1 MEVKLIVFEF
11 VDSDPWLSA
20 LIVVFVVVD
29 VLASLVV
36 KPQRQFWLYC
46 PVEVVLEETA
56 EVVLLDL
63 CLVLVEVVLVGLVRQ
78 YWWEL
83 VEKVAVLQ
91 GESVQVFELLALL
104 WVAKLG
110 NSAKSFV

>member
-11 VDSDPWLSA
+11 VDSDLWLSA
-20 LIVVFVVVD
+20 LIVVFVAVD
-29 VLASLVV
+29 VLTSLVV
-36 KPQRQFWLYC
+36 KPQRQVWLYC

-56 EVVLLDL
+56 VVVLLVDL

-83 VEKVAVLQ
+83 GEKVAVLQ
-91 GESVQVFELLALL
+91 GESVQAFELLSLL
-104 WVAKLG
+104 
-110 NSAKSFV
+110 